1 MDFRDPPSI
10 DRFDSSEND
19 FTEIWDEIE
28 DLVSAWREACD
39 YEEATALLRFLGDV
53 ITTIVERGD

>member
-1 MDFRDPPSI
+1 MD
-10 DRFDSSEND
+10 D